1 MMRQDEE
8 FVEWYKDY
16 FRHEKDLPCLKC
28 RNEKLVACSN
38 AETTTGCTSFIRYLE
53 KIRGGW

>member
-28 RNEKLVACSN
+28 SNERVAACSN
-38 AETTTGCTSFIRYLE
+38 AEMTTGCAGFIRYLE
-53 KIRGGW
+53 KIRGE